1 VLLGAIWATAGSS
14 SAFAALGTDLLLR
27 ASTYNGVDLPQ
38 SFYNKLDLA
47 FSTDGVRWQRLS
59 TQPVLNTYSRDASI
73 VRHGSDY
80 VTVYTDAFTSPNGT
94 FGLARSTDLMQWTT
108 INVKL
113 QGPLLSNATP
123 NNVWAPEWFVDDGRY
138 FVLVRLST
146 TSGNTYGPPGI
157 GYLECLDPGTWTN
170 WTDFKAL
177 PELSPVIENDP
188 FIIKVDDTYHLFTDH
203 WDFGQPG
210 HHAILHR
217 KSTNGPFSGYGPPT
231 NIATNFIHA
240 SAFITSGVQ
249 PNTAWEGQFI
259 LPLSG
264 NGYRLFFQAA
274 LRDMSFFIDSTD
286 GMQTWDLA
294 SMRQL
299 FYDREPAFGHGSV
312 LAISGGH
319 SVPNAA
325 IASFVSRSED
335 LQGAAVAQVQAE
347 PRDYGLYSVADYQ
360 ANRIAGQNDVTA
372 SPSTYGL
379 FTMDSIMD
387 LNMGGVVMSKGESG
401 VSVQLQVTITTNLA
415 QGFTNT
421 LTNISFPVFLPGDKH
436 FLRIRALGPQ

>member
-1 VLLGAIWATAGSS
+1 MMWLYCVLFGAVGAAAGTGVAA
-14 SAFAALGTDLLLR
+14 SAPG
-27 ASTYNGVDLPQ
+27 
-38 SFYNKLDLA
+38 
-47 FSTDGVRWQRLS
+47 
-59 TQPVLNTYSRDASI
+59 
-73 VRHGSDY
+73 
-80 VTVYTDAFTSPNGT
+80 
-94 FGLARSTDLMQWTT
+94 TDLMQWTAT
-108 INVKL
+108 NVKL

-240 SAFITSGVQ
+240 SAFISSGVQ
-249 PNTAWEGQFI
+249 PITAWEGQFI

-274 LRDMSFFIDSTD
+274 LRDMSFFIDSTN
-286 GMQTWDLA
+286 GMQSWDLA

-312 LAISGGH
+312 LAISGRH
-319 SVPNAA
+319 FVPNAA
-325 IASFVSRSED
+325 IASFVSRSEE
-335 LQGAAVAQVQAE
+335 LQDAAVARVHAK
-347 PRDYGLYSVADYQ
+347 PRDYGLYSMTDYQ
-360 ANRIAGQNDVTA
+360 ANRITGQNDVTA
-372 SPSTYGL
+372 NPSTYGL
-379 FTMDSIMD
+379 YTPQMITD
-387 LNMGGVVMSKGESG
+387 LNLGGLMMQKSG
-401 VSVQLQVTITTNLA
+401 SNVTVNLQLQAAPDLSTNFTDYGTPVPFQVT
-415 QGFTNT
+415 
-421 LTNISFPVFLPGDKH
+421 LPSNKH
-436 FLRIRALGPQ
+436 FLRIRALGPK